1 MIYETVQSLIV
12 AIIFVSPKPKANL
25 RRPLRRI
32 DAVCEM
38 GNSEWDDL

>member
-1 MIYETVQSLIV
+1 MIYQTVQSLIA
-12 AIIFVSPKPKANL
+12 AIIFVLPKPKANP
-25 RRPLRRI
+25 RRSLRRI